1 LLHQL
6 PARILLKVLKAF
18 FFRYVILAS
27 IYCLIRIEWSNC
39 DVVHL
44 GPVVDG
50 KEVIS
55 SVVDGH
61 STKDDT
67 VVQLETVGVADVIG
81 VQPPQMH
88 EAVFGR
94 R

>member
-1 LLHQL
+1 
-6 PARILLKVLKAF
+6 
-18 FFRYVILAS
+18 
-27 IYCLIRIEWSNC
+27 
-39 DVVHL
+39 VVHL